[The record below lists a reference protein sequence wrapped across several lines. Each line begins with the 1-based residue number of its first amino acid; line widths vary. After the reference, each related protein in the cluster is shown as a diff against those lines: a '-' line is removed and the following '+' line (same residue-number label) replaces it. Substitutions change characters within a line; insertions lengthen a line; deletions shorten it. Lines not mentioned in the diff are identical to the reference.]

1 MNNFLTNNEIRYKV
15 WRTIVQAVISFLIVN
30 GGANLL
36 EILGH
41 IPMDDWLKTIIFG
54 IIMAILTALMPYI
67 GNSNEPMNK
76 EELPRDYWEGGGEDE

>member
-1 MNNFLTNNEIRYKV
+1 MSNFLTNNDTKYKV
-15 WRTIVQAVISFLIVN
+15 WRTIIQAVISFLIVN

-54 IIMAILTALMPYI
+54 VIMAILAGLMPLF
-67 GNSNEPMNK
+67 GDSDKPMAK
-76 EELPRDYWEGGGEDE
+76 EELPDDYWEGGDK